1 MHKSLVKLDPLFKP
15 LVKHFGEIPL
25 PKSKTTPP
33 YHALLRA
40 IAYQQLHGKAAATIF
55 GRFTDH
61 YGSIVPE
68 PAVMLRT
75 RETTM
80 RKFGFSGSKI
90 LALRDIAAHTISGT
104 VPTLKEAKKLS
115 DAELVER
122 LCTIRGLGRWTVE
135 MLLIFHLG
143 RTDILPV
150 DDFAVR
156 EGYKLA
162 AHLPAQPKPKE
173 LWTIGERWA
182 PHRTLASL
190 YFWKVA
196 DAAKLNLDWVAKA
209 SQ

>member
-1 MHKSLVKLDPLFKP
+1 MHKSLISPLARLDPLFMP
-15 LVKHFGEIPL
+15 LAAQFGAIPL
-25 PKSKTTPP
+25 PKPRTAPP
-33 YHALLRA
+33 YHALMRA

-61 YGSIVPE
+61 YGGMVPD

-75 RETTM
+75 HAATM

-104 VPTLKEAKKLS
+104 VPTLREAKKLS
-115 DAELVER
+115 DEALIER
-122 LCTIRGLGRWTVE
+122 LCAIRGVGRWTVE

-143 RTDILPV
+143 RADILPV

-162 AHLPAQPKPKE
+162 AGLDAQPKPKV
-173 LWTIGERWA
+173 LWEIGGRWV

-190 YFWKVA
+190 YFWKAA
-196 DAAKLNLDWVAKA
+196 DAAKPVKT
-209 SQ
+209 